1 MKAFEK
7 VIFLLPTIL
16 FAVLLIAA
24 AARAQG
30 GSVVVLDQTVRAAI
44 TSNLTSW
51 FMTSNRTF
59 LNPTKC
65 IVAVL

>member
-1 MKAFEK
+1 MRAGFLFYTLFQTFDHLMKAFEK

-44 TSNLTSW
+44 TSNLPS
-51 FMTSNRTF
+51 
-59 LNPTKC
+59 
-65 IVAVL
+65 